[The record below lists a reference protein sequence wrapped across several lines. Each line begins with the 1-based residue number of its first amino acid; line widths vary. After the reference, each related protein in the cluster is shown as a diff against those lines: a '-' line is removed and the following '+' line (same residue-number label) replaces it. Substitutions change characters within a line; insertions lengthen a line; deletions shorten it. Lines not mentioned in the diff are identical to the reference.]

1 MVRTFSKSLVV
12 NNSRDIEPVPEEYDY
27 DGNLVGLGGGP
38 FYTGHIGITNDD
50 GHVINSLKTILQ
62 NFMKLIPPTLSG
74 PEKSK
79 ILLRSFANIKF
90 QITEAHTKYCPG
102 CIFYFDTAADPY
114 GEQQQQQFGH
124 WMNKIIESSK
134 LVCSTQSTELKD
146 DVKKTQEQL
155 SALSLKIDDTKI
167 LQDHGKKI
175 EELMQ
180 ANIGRTENFGNGM
193 KEISGNI
200 VEMKIKLY
208 EVILALKKK
217 IPK

>member
-1 MVRTFSKSLVV
+1 MK
-12 NNSRDIEPVPEEYDY
+12 
-27 DGNLVGLGGGP
+27 
-38 FYTGHIGITNDD
+38 
-50 GHVINSLKTILQ
+50 VIIQS
-62 NFMKLIPPTLSG
+62 FMKLLPVTLSG

-102 CIFYFDTAADPY
+102 CIFCFDTAADPY

-200 VEMKIKLY
+200 VEMKIKFSEL
-208 EVILALKKK
+208 ILALEKK

>member
-1 MVRTFSKSLVV
+1 MPISSSK
-12 NNSRDIEPVPEEYDY
+12 
-27 DGNLVGLGGGP
+27 
-38 FYTGHIGITNDD
+38 
-50 GHVINSLKTILQ
+50 
-62 NFMKLIPPTLSG
+62 
-74 PEKSK
+74 
-79 ILLRSFANIKF
+79 LLRPIP
-90 QITEAHTKYCPG
+90 KYCPG
-102 CIFYFDTAADPY
+102 CDFCFDTAADPY
-114 GEQQQQQFGH
+114 GEQQKINVELVQFGH

-167 LQDHGKKI
+167 LQNHGKKI

-200 VEMKIKLY
+200 VEMKIKFSEL
-208 EVILALKKK
+208 ILALEKK